1 MKKSPYINAKI
12 PQEVIDKV
20 LYTGERETVPYA
32 VAARYSR
39 DILAEER
46 IAFLKTVFQAESGF
60 GILHEK
66 QQYTVWFTE
75 NGLDISQGKRLRSGF
90 LKTSLSW
97 AEIDKRIET
106 LLEEGTYLSQTELEK
121 AKAFEFSDVS
131 QRLLY
136 LYGDIDQENEEN
148 RKYLPIIRGIRNISG
163 GYPVW
168 EQELPKL
175 LAEKSSA
182 QAIYEEFQT
191 FAEAYAGKP
200 RHFAVSLSSCGRIGA
215 GLGAADTAEKRFTAQ
230 QNFQRRAKSLF
241 PRMR

>member
-1 MKKSPYINAKI
+1 MRRYL
-12 PQEVIDKV
+12 QEVIDKV

-32 VAARYSR
+32 VASRYSR

-60 GILHEK
+60 GMIHEK

-75 NGLDISQGKRLRSGF
+75 NGLDISRGKRLRNGF
-90 LKTSLSW
+90 SRTSLSW
-97 AEIDKRIET
+97 VEIDKRIET

-148 RKYLPIIRGIRNISG
+148 RRYLPIIRGIRNISG

-191 FAEAYAGKP
+191 FAEAYAGKS
-200 RHFAVSLSSCGRIGA
+200 RYFTVSLSSCGGLGA
-215 GLGAADTAEKRFTAQ
+215 GLGAADTAEKRIYGTAG
-230 QNFQRRAKSLF
+230 FSKTMPKVYFRE
-241 PRMR
+241 